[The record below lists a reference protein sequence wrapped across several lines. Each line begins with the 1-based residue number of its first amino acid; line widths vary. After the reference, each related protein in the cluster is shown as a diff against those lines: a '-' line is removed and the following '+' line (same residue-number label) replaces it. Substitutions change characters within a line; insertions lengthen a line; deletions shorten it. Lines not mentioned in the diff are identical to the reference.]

1 MGVSMKSNDGVI
13 ARIVA
18 SMLISTAAGLALL
31 MLMAALIV
39 SGKVEETWSDKLLP
53 TVWLLSGISGGFF
66 AKKGS
71 KENRMWVTAAA
82 TGGYVGVLLI
92 CSMLLFEG
100 ALYRPWLPVLCIAA
114 GEVLPPML
122 HIKRSQK
129 KKRYIPTR

>member
-100 ALYRPWLPVLCIAA
+100 ALYRHWLPVLCIAA

>member
-122 HIKRSQK
+122 HIKWSQK

>member
-100 ALYRPWLPVLCIAA
+100 ALYRPWLPVLSIAA

>member
-18 SMLISTAAGLALL
+18 SMLISATAGLALL

>member
-100 ALYRPWLPVLCIAA
+100 ALYRPWLPALCIAA

>member
-18 SMLISTAAGLALL
+18 SMLISATAGLALL

-100 ALYRPWLPVLCIAA
+100 ALYRPWLPVFCIAA

-122 HIKRSQK
+122 HIKKSPK

>member
-122 HIKRSQK
+122 HIKKSPK

>member
-92 CSMLLFEG
+92 CSMLPFEG

-114 GEVLPPML
+114 GEVLPAML

>member
-39 SGKVEETWSDKLLP
+39 SGKGEETWSDKLLP

>member
-18 SMLISTAAGLALL
+18 SMIISTAAGLALL